1 MWLIQA
7 ENGVDRS
14 WVGDCSETQAEALR
28 VKLEG
33 EWDSAAVKERIR
45 EQDVQQR
52 ADEIH
57 GFAAEDRRSG
67 GHWWKRREG

>member
-28 VKLEG
+28 EKLEG
-33 EWDSAAVKERIR
+33 EWGSPAVKERIR
-45 EQDVQQR
+45 KEDQAAR
-52 ADEIH
+52 ADQIH
-57 GFAAEDRRSG
+57 GTVTEGRRER
-67 GHWWKRREG
+67 GHWWRREN